1 MKGGIQSMASKNSLD
16 DVFKT
21 MRQYQKNNSG
31 AQTSDQSTSAEP
43 KVNSTPSINQIEI
56 PKTAKQSKVQR
67 LLSHL
72 PFIHSPKRN
81 LIYGI
86 GGTVLAI
93 GLVLAAFHAIVS
105 PTAPNSN
112 GDRSPVSV
120 TQSEKQHSGDHQK
133 SVKKKTESHQKKSD
147 EKQSKQKKQESKKP
161 EQKKQESKKPEQKK
175 SQPARQQATQSHQT
189 RQSNRSAQHQVQPA
203 RQQTAQSH
211 RSTQPARQQA
221 AQPSRNTQ
229 RQSQPTNNGGW
240 SMNNGGQ
247 SSNAGAGSDNGT
259 MSDGVYD
266 GWDDDSR
273 VGIYD
278 ADGNLVN

>member
-1 MKGGIQSMASKNSLD
+1 MASKNSLD

-31 AQTSDQSTSAEP
+31 SQTADQPASAEP

-67 LLSHL
+67 LLSYL
-72 PFIHSPKRN
+72 PFMHSPKRN

-120 TQSEKQHSGDHQK
+120 TQSEKQHSDDHQK
-133 SVKKKTESHQKKSD
+133 SAKKKTESHQKKSD

-175 SQPARQQATQSHQT
+175 SQPARQQEVRTMEIKRKT
-189 RQSNRSAQHQVQPA
+189 TKRQ
-203 RQQTAQSH
+203 
-211 RSTQPARQQA
+211 
-221 AQPSRNTQ
+221 
-229 RQSQPTNNGGW
+229 
-240 SMNNGGQ
+240 
-247 SSNAGAGSDNGT
+247 
-259 MSDGVYD
+259 
-266 GWDDDSR
+266 
-273 VGIYD
+273 
-278 ADGNLVN
+278 